1 MIMSK
6 QFFYFDKFVQDL
18 EKREHRQ
25 REHSK
30 ELRQQEES
38 WDAREL
44 DRRYREHHFNC
55 IVARERNENKS
66 K

>member
-30 ELRQQEES
+30 ELKQQEET
-38 WDAREL
+38 
-44 DRRYREHHFNC
+44 
-55 IVARERNENKS
+55 
-66 K
+66 